1 MSQYDNMPD
10 EQAIAIIM
18 HLNQC
23 DEADARFILAL
34 ERGEIEGDAIEV
46 KDGEE
51 DVS

>member
-1 MSQYDNMPD
+1 MSQYDDMPD

-23 DEADARFILAL
+23 DEEYARFILAI
-34 ERGEIEGDAIEV
+34 ERGEIDGDIVEI

-51 DVS
+51 DV